1 MTIQQ
6 VIDKIIAYHPD
17 LGERLSTTCDTVK
30 YGDTSKECTGVATA
44 IYPSPDVIRAAHEAG
59 CNLLLVHEPSF
70 YGHMDPL
77 DWLKDNQVAQE
88 KIALLD
94 EYGMVIFRDHD
105 RIHAH
110 TPDGIFYGLFAE
122 LGWLQYLDRSL
133 DNPIDLKA
141 PFAVTLTLPDIPV
154 SKIAALFKEKLH
166 LTAIRMTGNP
176 GTIVRKAALA
186 AHLFPGAQNLI
197 AAVDRENVD
206 LLIPGEII
214 DWEVPC
220 YFKDAG
226 QLGLNKAC
234 LHLGH
239 FNMEELGMKYAV
251 NWLKPMVGE
260 IPVVYC
266 PNEDMYRYL

>member
-17 LGERLSTTCDTVK
+17 LGERAATTCDTVK
-30 YGDTSKECTGVATA
+30 YGDTSGECTGVATA
-44 IYPSPDVIRAAHEAG
+44 IYPSPDVIRAGHEAG

-70 YGHMDPL
+70 YTHMDPL
-77 DWLKDNQVAQE
+77 DWLKENSVAQ
-88 KIALLD
+88 KKMALLD

-105 RIHAH
+105 RIHTH
-110 TPDGIFYGLFAE
+110 IPDGIFYGVLHE
-122 LGWLQYLDRSL
+122 LGWLSYADQDINQPRDRT
-133 DNPIDLKA
+133 NPV
-141 PFAVTLTLPDIPV
+141 FMTLTLPDIP
-154 SKIAALFKEKLH
+154 AAEVVALIKEKLG
-166 LTAIRMTGNP
+166 LQSLRFTGNP
-176 GTIVRKAALA
+176 GTIVHKAAFA
-186 AHLFPGAQNLI
+186 GHLFPGAEKLI
-197 AAVDRENVD
+197 EFIDREKID

-226 QLGLNKAC
+226 QMGMNKAC

-251 NWLKPMVGE
+251 NWLKPMVGD

-266 PNEDMYRYL
+266 PNEDMYRYF